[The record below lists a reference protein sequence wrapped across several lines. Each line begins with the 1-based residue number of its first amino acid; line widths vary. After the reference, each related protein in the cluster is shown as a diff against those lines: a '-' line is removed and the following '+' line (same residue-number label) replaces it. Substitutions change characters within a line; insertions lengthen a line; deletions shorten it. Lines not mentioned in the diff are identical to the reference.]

1 MMGFGHKQ
9 AWLAV
14 RDGDT
19 AAVVA
24 ALDLRDLG
32 PAPWRT
38 AIDLAYLTDDR
49 VVATPPLA
57 GAGGPWVLV
66 AGRWLLLHAYPTLDL
81 GALSATLDTEVQLF
95 ATNRVSETHRWA
107 RAAGGEVLREFEF
120 AEEVVTW
127 RGEPDDAE
135 LATGL
140 PARLDDDVDILVS
153 EQDVMAVA
161 GAWSVDP
168 TSIDGRPATGSPHV
182 AATTA

>member
-1 MMGFGHKQ
+1 
-9 AWLAV
+9 
-14 RDGDT
+14 
-19 AAVVA
+19 VV
-24 ALDLRDLG
+24 
-32 PAPWRT
+32 
-38 AIDLAYLTDDR
+38 
-49 VVATPPLA
+49 TPPLA

-95 ATNRVSETHRWA
+95 ATYRVSETHHWA
-107 RAAGGEVLREFEF
+107 RAAGGDVLRDFEF

-127 RGEPDDAE
+127 QGEPDDAE

-140 PARLDDDVDILVS
+140 PARLDDDMDILVS